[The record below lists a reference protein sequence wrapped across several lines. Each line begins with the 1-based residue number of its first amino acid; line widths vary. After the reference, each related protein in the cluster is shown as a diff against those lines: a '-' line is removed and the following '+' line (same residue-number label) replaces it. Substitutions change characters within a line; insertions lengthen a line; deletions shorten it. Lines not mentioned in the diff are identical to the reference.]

1 VVLLHTYTGDQLSST
16 EVVDLETEVKQ
27 YCWGSSQP
35 GGCFQVW
42 IKKGVIGHL
51 VNGENDSHVRSTKD
65 LTNVNIFFQHLFFNI
80 IKPILNCGKF

>member
-35 GGCFQVW
+35 GGVFSSMD
-42 IKKGVIGHL
+42 KKRRY
-51 VNGENDSHVRSTKD
+51 RS
-65 LTNVNIFFQHLFFNI
+65 F
-80 IKPILNCGKF
+80 G